1 MFGEYCGDT
10 GERETGAPV
19 RTDAAACA
27 ASEGKVKRSDLHFH
41 SEKGLESFPPSLHL
55 LWESQAGCSYL
66 GYQVSSGGRKVP
78 KSTNKTELQML
89 T

>member
-1 MFGEYCGDT
+1 M
-10 GERETGAPV
+10 
-19 RTDAAACA
+19 RTDAATCA
-27 ASEGKVKRSDLHFH
+27 TSEGNVGDLHFH
-41 SEKGLESFPPSLHL
+41 SEKGLESFPPSLHP

-89 T
+89 M